1 MQSTFEN
8 KQGKSHTSIH
18 AAIIMDGNG
27 RWARAQGLPR
37 AAGHRA
43 GIDALRRVVRAAPD
57 QGVHTLT
64 VYAFASANWRRPAAE
79 VAALM
84 RLFGQYLDAETEDLV
99 RDGVRL
105 SILGRRDRLAS
116 DLVAEIER
124 SEAATQFGDA
134 LHLRVAIDY
143 SARDAIFAAARAI
156 AQMPSPTQDDLGRRI
171 AGDAGDVD
179 LLIRT
184 SGEQR
189 LSDFLLWECANAEL
203 IFTPTPWP
211 DFGAA
216 DLAQALAAFRARNRT
231 FGALPAEAA

>member
-1 MQSTFEN
+1 MQSSFDN
-8 KQGKSHTSIH
+8 NPAHV
-18 AAIIMDGNG
+18 AIIMDGNG
-27 RWARAQGLPR
+27 RWARAQNLPR

-43 GIDALRRVVRAAPD
+43 GIDALREIVRAAPD
-57 QGVHTLT
+57 QGIRTLS
-64 VYAFASANWRRPAAE
+64 VYAFSADNWQRPPAE

-84 RLFGQYLDAETEDLV
+84 RLFSEYLDSETEDLV

-105 SILGRRDRLAS
+105 SIIGRRDRLAPA
-116 DLVAEIER
+116 LVAEIER

-143 SARDAIFAAARAI
+143 SARQAILAAARAL
-156 AQMPSPTQDDLGRRI
+156 APDAGEDALTRELT
-171 AGDAGDVD
+171 GDAGAVD

-189 LSDFLLWECANAEL
+189 LSDFMLWECAYAEL
-203 IFTPTPWP
+203 YFTQKHWP
-211 DFGAA
+211 DFTAG
-216 DLAQALAAFRARNRT
+216 DLTEALDAYRARSRT